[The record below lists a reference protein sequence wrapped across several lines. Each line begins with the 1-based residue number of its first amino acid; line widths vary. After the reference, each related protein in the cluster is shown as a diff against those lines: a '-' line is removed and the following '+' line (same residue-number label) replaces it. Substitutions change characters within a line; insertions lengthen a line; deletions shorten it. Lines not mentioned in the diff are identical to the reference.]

1 MKSYEKCLRADMSG
15 DVWYVGCITF
25 LSFVTL
31 IAHLLIHSGVLD
43 SLDPN
48 KFSIAW
54 LLTTKIFILRCIQSI
69 DSINWEHKSLMAKS
83 QASTSA
89 SSSIVVNSASCN
101 HRANL
106 KARKKQTRAAKNL

>member
-15 DVWYVGCITF
+15 DVWYMGCITF

-31 IAHLLIHSGVLD
+31 IAHLLIHSGV
-43 SLDPN
+43 LDPN

-69 DSINWEHKSLMAKS
+69 DSINWEHKSRMAKS

-106 KARKKQTRAAKNL
+106 KEARKKQTRAAKNL